1 MKRSTDD
8 RHSSPAQS
16 QSSWAGAEFLYRF
29 EASLLPPRMD
39 LLPEGLRM
47 GLPFE
52 GKVVGGAFEG
62 RRVRGLKSLLLRD
75 DGVGVLDMYQR
86 IEGPDGEVTGHVQG
100 YCLPPDGVELPPLE
114 EFLRL
119 DFEWPTAL
127 FPVIGF
133 STFAGATGDLAWL
146 NRGLAEVAGW
156 ASLATGRLAVETR
169 IVNARP
175 SVQGPAQRIADSNAA
190 A

>member
-1 MKRSTDD
+1 
-8 RHSSPAQS
+8 
-16 QSSWAGAEFLYRF
+16 
-29 EASLLPPRMD
+29 MD

-47 GLPFE
+47 GLPLE
-52 GKVVGGAFEG
+52 GKVVRGAFEG
-62 RRVRGLKSLLLRD
+62 CRVRGLNSLLLRD

-86 IEGPDGEVTGHVQG
+86 IKAPGGEITAHVKG

-114 EFLRL
+114 EFLRP

-146 NRGLAEVAGW
+146 NRVLAEVAGW

-169 IVNARP
+169 IVNAQP
-175 SVQGPAQRIADSNAA
+175 SVQGPAQATVERNSAA
-190 A
+190 